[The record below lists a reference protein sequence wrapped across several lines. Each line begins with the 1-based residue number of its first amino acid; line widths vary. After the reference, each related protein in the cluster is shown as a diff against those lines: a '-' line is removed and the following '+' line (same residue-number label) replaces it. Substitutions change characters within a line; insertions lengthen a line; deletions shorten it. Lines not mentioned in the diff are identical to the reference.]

1 MKLPPAARL
10 LRNPESQPRPNSKS
24 SPPKIRF
31 PKFGRAKNS
40 SAAVAPSIAFEPMI
54 MSFHQITYE
63 VRKYHQLRIH
73 FAFVYLPFPLIY
85 FRVPITD
92 S

>member
-10 LRNPESQPRPNSKS
+10 LRHPGSQPRPTSESS
-24 SPPKIRF
+24 SPKMTF
-31 PKFGRAKNS
+31 PKFGRAKNRS
-40 SAAVAPSIAFEPMI
+40 PAVAPTISFEPMI

-73 FAFVYLPFPLIY
+73 FAFVYLPCPLIY
-85 FRVPITD
+85 LRVPTTD